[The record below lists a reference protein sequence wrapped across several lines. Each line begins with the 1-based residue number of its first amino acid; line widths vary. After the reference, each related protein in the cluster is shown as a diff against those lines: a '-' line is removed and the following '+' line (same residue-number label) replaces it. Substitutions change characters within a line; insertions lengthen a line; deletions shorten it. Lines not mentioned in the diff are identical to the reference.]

1 MRSVSVLARQLS
13 LGVTSVVLASSLILT
28 GCSGNASSS
37 TKDDSSTGSAVS
49 TTMAAAQAIDDSAL
63 VNPGTLTVGLQT
75 GTVGAPFVIVGTSE
89 RVEGIDIDLASALA
103 ADLGLQVQFV
113 DVGSVDAGLTDRKCD
128 VVMDVTPKHAG
139 SSTIVGDYYESASA
153 FFHRGDQTVVTPSE
167 LSGKK
172 VGLQSGSVSE
182 SALNNRV
189 LDMQHVPYANLNAAF
204 EALEKGEVDYV
215 LCDVYPGA
223 YLASAYA
230 DIACAGVLTE
240 PSAVGIAAQSDN
252 EAVQAAIT
260 KSLGTLVA
268 NGTYDIVRGRWLGGL
283 PAVTADLVIPN
294 IAMREGATGENGAG
308 DSIENNNQNG
318 STAGANAVQ
327 LPTDD
332 TTYYGE

>member
-13 LGVTSVVLASSLILT
+13 LGVTSVALASSLILT
-28 GCSGNASSS
+28 GCSGNATSS
-37 TKDDSSTGSAVS
+37 TKDDSSTGSAAS
-49 TTMAAAQAIDDSAL
+49 TTMAATQAIDDSAL

-113 DVGSVDAGLTDRKCD
+113 DVGSVDAGLTDHKCD

-139 SSTIVGDYYESASA
+139 SSAIVGDYYESASA
-153 FFHRGDQTVVTPSE
+153 FFHRGDQTVVMPSE

-240 PSAVGIAAQSDN
+240 PSAVGIAANSDN

-260 KSLGTLVA
+260 KSLGNLVA

-283 PAVTADLVIPN
+283 PAVTPDLVIPN
-294 IAMREGATGENGAG
+294 IAVREGATGEDGAG

-327 LPTDD
+327 LPTED
-332 TTYYGE
+332 TAYYGE